1 MPVEH
6 SPVRTRSQSRQ
17 RQVIPPPLLE
27 VANNPVAPNGPRE
40 NEEIP
45 PPPQGNYI
53 NGEPAHVEPL
63 LIGPQND
70 QHLAAVPP
78 EANQVQ
84 PLGNN
89 PAIPQNIDAMA
100 NPVVPPALVN
110 WEAFARALVAH
121 QPSLP
126 EYHGLDYEDPNQ
138 YLTKCEEYCT
148 ALQIPEGQRVAAL
161 QKGLKDAAD
170 KWWQCYKPMGLTYA
184 RFAELLRARFDSQST
199 KSSLVAKLYG
209 TAQGEKENVGTF
221 LQRKYMLYLRLRPNE
236 DEATK
241 VSTLR
246 ELLRPSI
253 RKSLRAH
260 TLANFAELLTHA
272 QEIENDENDE
282 RQQPKAKNKESETKE
297 PPKGEKRL
305 PRCWYCP
312 ERHLNKDCPDRPQN
326 NAPENWRREGTHPAH
341 PSQDQNDRS

>member
-6 SPVRTRSQSRQ
+6 SPVRTRSYSRQ
-17 RQVIPPPLLE
+17 RQVPPPLLE
-27 VANNPVAPNGPRE
+27 VANNPVAPNGPGE

-53 NGEPAHVEPL
+53 NGEPARVEPL

-78 EANQVQ
+78 EANQVLPLRDQQLEAHQDQQLENIQDPQPPANNANQVQ

-126 EYHGLDYEDPNQ
+126 EYHELDYEDPDQ

-184 RFAELLRARFDSQST
+184 RFAELLRARFDGQST

-221 LQRKYMLYLRLRPNE
+221 LQRKYMLYL
-236 DEATK
+236 
-241 VSTLR
+241 
-246 ELLRPSI
+246 
-253 RKSLRAH
+253 
-260 TLANFAELLTHA
+260 
-272 QEIENDENDE
+272 
-282 RQQPKAKNKESETKE
+282 
-297 PPKGEKRL
+297 
-305 PRCWYCP
+305 
-312 ERHLNKDCPDRPQN
+312 
-326 NAPENWRREGTHPAH
+326 
-341 PSQDQNDRS
+341 